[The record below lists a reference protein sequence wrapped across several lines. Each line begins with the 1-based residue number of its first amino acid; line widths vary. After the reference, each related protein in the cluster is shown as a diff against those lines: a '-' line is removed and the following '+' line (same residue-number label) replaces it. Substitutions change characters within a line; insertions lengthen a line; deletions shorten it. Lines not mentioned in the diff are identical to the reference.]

1 MATSLVATF
10 VGPDRPGLVELLART
25 IAGHDGNWLDAR
37 MCALSGQF
45 AGIVLASVPSANLAA
60 LCDALIALQSS
71 GLKVLVETTGEPP
84 AAAPEQALRL
94 ELVGHDRPGIVR
106 DVSRVLREQSANIEE
121 LHTETVSG
129 AMSGETLFK
138 AIADIR
144 LAPTATA
151 AQLRA
156 ALEALAADIMVD
168 IALKE
173 V

>member
-25 IAGHDGNWLDAR
+25 IAAHDGNWLDAR

-45 AGIVLASVPSANLAA
+45 AGIVLARVPPANFA
-60 LCDALIALQSS
+60 LLRDALIALQSS
-71 GLKVLVETTGEPP
+71 GLKVMVEAAGEAP
-84 AAAPEQALRL
+84 AAAPERVLRL

-106 DVSRVLREQSANIEE
+106 DVSRVLREHSVNIEE
-121 LHTETVSG
+121 LQTETMSG

-144 LAPTATA
+144 LAPTVTA
-151 AQLRA
+151 AQLRV
-156 ALEALAADIMVD
+156 ALEALAGDIMVD